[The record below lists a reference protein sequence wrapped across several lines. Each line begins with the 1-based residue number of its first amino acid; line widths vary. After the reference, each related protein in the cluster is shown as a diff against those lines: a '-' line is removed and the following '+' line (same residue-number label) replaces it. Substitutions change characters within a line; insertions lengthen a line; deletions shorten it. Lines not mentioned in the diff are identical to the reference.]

1 MEEAPTSQRDVL
13 LVPSTS
19 EGIVS
24 FLGPLLAPE
33 LFPVARRSNQNV
45 TQGHVIWVGQP
56 PQASCPHSRDAKLCV
71 AILGPRVT
79 RVFLFLPSPPLWKKK
94 DKKSEQPTGHQGRI
108 LEVPHYLECS
118 RILQVASSAQRMAY
132 RMLYRMWFCTM
143 GDLEEDFLRF
153 SRNFSPLHSFP
164 NTCLPTAH

>member
-71 AILGPRVT
+71 AILGPRAT
-79 RVFLFLPSPPLWKKK
+79 RVFLFLPSPPFGKKRTK
-94 DKKSEQPTGHQGRI
+94 RATHRPPREDLRS
-108 LEVPHYLECS
+108 PHYLECS

-153 SRNFSPLHSFP
+153 SRNSFPLHSFP